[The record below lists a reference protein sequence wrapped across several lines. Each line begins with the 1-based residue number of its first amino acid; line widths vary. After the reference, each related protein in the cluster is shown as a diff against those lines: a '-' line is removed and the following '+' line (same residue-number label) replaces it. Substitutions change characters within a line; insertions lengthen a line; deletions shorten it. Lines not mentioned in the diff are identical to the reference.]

1 LPDNASGT
9 GVKENVR
16 VMHGP
21 GPRGRGMGGKIDFK
35 TLKKEK
41 DIFIRLLGYIWKP
54 YKFRL
59 MCVFLCIIAGAVT
72 SAAGNLFLQRLIDNY
87 VAPLLGSTDPVF
99 TPLIKAIAV
108 MGCIYMAGVISGF
121 LTQRLM
127 IAVTQ
132 GTMKSVRD
140 KMFANMQ
147 NLPVKFFDM
156 NAYGDIMSRFT
167 NDTDTL
173 RQMISM
179 SLTQTVSSLVSI
191 VVSFIAM
198 LSLSLP
204 MTGVVIVM
212 VCVMLITTGA
222 IGSVSGKYFAQQ
234 QRDLADVNAYVEE
247 MMAGQKVVKVFNH
260 EEKVKKEFSILNDT
274 LQKSATKAHMYGGI
288 LMPVNMNIGNLS
300 YITVGLVG
308 GSLAIAGIGGLTLG
322 TIISFLTLT
331 RQFFMPITMF
341 SQQLNSVIMALAGTR
356 RIFELMDEEPEKD
369 DGDVCLVNVEER
381 NGQLVKTE
389 KRSRL
394 WAWEVPDENAEG
406 GVRYVKL
413 AGDVRLKDVTFAYVE
428 GKNVLIDINL
438 YAKPGQKVAFVGHT
452 GAGKTT
458 ITNLLNRFYDVQ
470 KGSIVY
476 DGIDISRIRKQDLR
490 HALGMVLQDTNLFTG
505 TVMDNIRYGRLDAT
519 DEECIQAA
527 KLANADEFINML
539 PDGYNT
545 VLTSNGEG
553 LSQGQRQL
561 LNIARCAVADPPVM
575 ILDEATS
582 SIDTRTEALVQ
593 AGMDALME
601 GRTVF
606 VIAHRLSTIQNAKAI
621 MVMENGRIIE
631 RGDHYDLIEQKGVYY
646 KLYTG
651 AFELD

>member
-1 LPDNASGT
+1 MPDNAAGT
-9 GVKENVR
+9 GAKENVR

-21 GPRGRGMGGKIDFK
+21 RGRGMSGKIDFK

-41 DIFIRLLGYIWKP
+41 QTLIRLLSLIWKP
-54 YKFRL
+54 YRFRL
-59 MCVFLCIIAGAVT
+59 VSVFVCIIAGAVT
-72 SAAGNLFLQRLIDNY
+72 SAAGNLFLRSLIDNY
-87 VAPLLGSTDPVF
+87 VRPLLASADPVF

-108 MGCIYMAGVISGF
+108 MGVIYLAGVVSGF
-121 LTQRLM
+121 LQQRLM
-127 IAVTQ
+127 IPVTQ
-132 GTMKSVRD
+132 GTMKGVRD

-147 NLPVKFFDM
+147 TFPVKYFDTH
-156 NAYGDIMSRFT
+156 AYGDIMSRFT

-173 RQMISM
+173 RQMVAM
-179 SLTQTVSSLVSI
+179 SLTQTVASLVSV
-191 VVSFIAM
+191 VVSLIAM

-204 MTGVVIVM
+204 MTGVVIIM
-212 VCVMLITTGA
+212 VGVMLLTTGA
-222 IGSVSGKYFAQQ
+222 VGGVSSKYFTKQ
-234 QRDLADVNAYVEE
+234 QRDLAGVNAYVEE
-247 MMAGQKVVKVFNH
+247 IMAGQKVVKVFNH
-260 EEKVKKEFSILNDT
+260 EEKVKREFSVLNDT
-274 LQKSATKAHMYGGI
+274 LQQSATKANTFGGI
-288 LMPVNMNIGNLS
+288 LMPINMNIGNIS
-300 YITVGLVG
+300 YLIVGLVG
-308 GSLAIAGIGGLTLG
+308 GSLAVAGIGGLTLG

-341 SQQLNSVIMALAGTR
+341 SQQINSVIMALAGTR
-356 RIFELMDEEPEKD
+356 RVFALMDEEPEKD

-381 NGQLVKTE
+381 NGQLIKTDR
-389 KRSRL
+389 RSRL
-394 WAWEVPDENAEG
+394 WAWEVPDSNAER

-413 AGDVRLKDVTFAYVE
+413 SGDVRLKDVTFAYIE
-428 GKNVLIDINL
+428 GKNVLLDINL

-519 DEECIQAA
+519 DDECIKAA

-606 VIAHRLSTIQNAKAI
+606 VIAHRLSTVQNAKAI